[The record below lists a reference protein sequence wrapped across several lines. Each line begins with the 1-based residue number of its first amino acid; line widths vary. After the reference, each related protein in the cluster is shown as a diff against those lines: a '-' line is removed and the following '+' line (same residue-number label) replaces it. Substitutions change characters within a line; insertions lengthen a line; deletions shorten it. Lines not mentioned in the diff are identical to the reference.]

1 MTPKYFIR
9 QPNKEKALS
18 RNKVVLEFERESKK
32 REKKEKESD

>member
-32 REKKEKESD
+32 AGKEGKGK